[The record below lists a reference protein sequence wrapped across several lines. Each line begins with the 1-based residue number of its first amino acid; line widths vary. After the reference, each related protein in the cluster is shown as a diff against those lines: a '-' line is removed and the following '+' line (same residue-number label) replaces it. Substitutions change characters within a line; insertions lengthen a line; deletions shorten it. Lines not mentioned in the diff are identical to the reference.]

1 MIWRFLR
8 DDAGAMMLGLLGFG
22 FCFRRN
28 ADPIVP
34 ATSALLIE
42 GTTDALLIEGTTDK
56 ILLEA

>member
-1 MIWRFLR
+1 MTLL
-8 DDAGAMMLGLLGFG
+8 MGLLNLG

-28 ADPIVP
+28 ADFITPQP
-34 ATSALLIE
+34 SALLIE